1 MRPSF
6 VGRRRELEAL
16 GEVRQRA
23 HADRR
28 PAVVV
33 ITGEPG
39 SGKTR
44 LLSEALA
51 AGGPG
56 RVARGSGFEPTKSVP
71 FAALGD
77 FLRTLT
83 SVPRH
88 GAALEQLVFGG
99 HGQAAR
105 DPLRA
110 FEAAHRALTG
120 FGMAILAVDDL
131 QWVDEPSLGLI
142 HYLVR
147 AAEADQRPLLVLAA
161 ARPSS
166 IAAAL
171 QASAETELPPERR
184 AMIELGPL
192 TLAEAIRLARS
203 IDLDAS
209 DATVEGHWR
218 RSRGVPFWLE
228 ALVKERSGA
237 DQSHLIAERL
247 LSLGSDAGAAL
258 AGLAVAARPFG
269 LEDIGAALGW
279 PSDRVRQA
287 VAELV
292 AGGLAVETAGAVGVA
307 HDLIREAAYQSL
319 PAPAR
324 TRLHARLAKVIEA
337 DAGDDLQLLAE
348 ALEHSARGGLPTATL
363 ARDLLAAP
371 ARRLLGRHHLQL
383 IASISDALPAGTA
396 ARLDLDRGLA
406 DLAGV
411 LGEQQ
416 LAEERWTAVGVGTA
430 DPDERQHAELEAAR
444 AAYRLAHADAAH
456 AHLARARAAALPSP
470 EMDVE
475 LDALTADVQLWL
487 DHETAAG
494 AASAAQGLAKAEAIV
509 AAAGGIE
516 QLGSTMRTAYLAALE
531 AAGDAALQE
540 NRGGDVVHLA
550 EYTVLVA
557 SGLEPEQ
564 HIAALIR
571 AGFGPRSLGRIAEA
585 ETRYREAWELARRV
599 VSPSAMVEA
608 GSGLARALRTLGRLV
623 EAQAVASETALLEG
637 RLGTA
642 PRRWGNAPAA
652 LHSIELSL
660 GDPDRALAAL
670 RHDAETD
677 PDPHFRL
684 GIHETIAVWLAR
696 FPGQRS
702 VREVVRE
709 LAAADSDAAVAR
721 CPRCSSELAIV
732 SAEIL
737 ARIGEPAAAR
747 AKREAWEG
755 PSGNRNLMEEVW
767 RLRADAAIELSEG
780 NAPKAIETLNQLITA
795 LTTAGFLED
804 LVWAYLDLGTAL
816 GSIDRGQSTEA
827 FTRAA
832 ALSAE
837 IGAESQGRLAAQAL
851 RRLGV
856 RAWRRKASVGDT
868 RSGSGGLGDLSP
880 REREIAA
887 LVAGGMSNR
896 EIAESL
902 LISPKTVE
910 RHVTNVLSKVGLRNR
925 TELATRVGATV
936 VRDSP
941 DE

>member
-16 GEVRQRA
+16 GALRQRA

-28 PAVVV
+28 PSVAVV
-33 ITGEPG
+33 TGEPG

-44 LLSEALA
+44 LLSEALE

-56 RVARGSGFEPTKSVP
+56 RVVRAGGFEPTRAIP
-71 FAALGD
+71 FAALGG

-83 SVPRH
+83 GVPGH
-88 GAALEQLVFGG
+88 GAPLDQLVFGG
-99 HGQAAR
+99 SEETSR
-105 DPLRA
+105 DPLRI
-110 FEAAHRALTG
+110 FEATHRALTG
-120 FGMAILAVDDL
+120 FGMTVLAIDDL
-131 QWVDEPSLGLI
+131 QWVDESSLALI

-147 AAEADQRPLLVLAA
+147 AAEAEERPFVVLAG
-161 ARPSS
+161 ARPSPV
-166 IAAAL
+166 AAAL
-171 QASAETELPPERR
+171 GASSEAELPTERR
-184 AMIELGPL
+184 ASIELGPL
-192 TLAEAIRLARS
+192 TLDEAIRFAQS
-203 IDLDAS
+203 FDVDVNDAAAEDL
-209 DATVEGHWR
+209 WR

-228 ALVKERSGA
+228 ALVKGRGGTDPSN
-237 DQSHLIAERL
+237 LIADRL
-247 LSLGSDAGAAL
+247 LSLGSDASAL
-258 AGLAVAARPFG
+258 LTALAVAARPFAP
-269 LEDIGAALGW
+269 EDLGATLAW
-279 PSDRVRQA
+279 PSDRVRHA
-287 VAELV
+287 LGEL
-292 AGGLAVETAGAVGVA
+292 ATRGLATETAGTVGVA
-307 HDLIREAAYQSL
+307 HDLIREAAYRSL
-319 PAPAR
+319 PAPTR
-324 TRLHARLAKVIEA
+324 TRMHARLAKVIEA

-348 ALEHSARGGLPTATL
+348 ALEHRASGGLPTAAL

-396 ARLDLDRGLA
+396 ARLDLDRRLA
-406 DLAGV
+406 ELAGV

-416 LAEERWTAVGVGTA
+416 LAEERWTAVAAGTA
-430 DPDERQHAELEAAR
+430 DAAERQHAELEAAR

-456 AHLARARAAALPSP
+456 AHLARARATTLPSP

-475 LDALTADVQLWL
+475 LDALTADVELWL

-494 AASAAQGLAKAEAIV
+494 AGSAAHGLAKAEAIV

-516 QLGSTMRTAYLAALE
+516 QLGPAMRTAYLAALE
-531 AAGDAALQE
+531 TAGDAALQE
-540 NRGGDVVHLA
+540 DRGGDALHLA

-557 SGLEPEQ
+557 RGLEPEQ

-571 AGFGPRSLGRIAEA
+571 AGFGLQTLGRIGESEA
-585 ETRYREAWELARRV
+585 RYREAWELARRTA
-599 VSPSAMVEA
+599 SPSAMVEA
-608 GSGLARALRTLGRLV
+608 GVGLARSLRNLGRLV
-623 EAQAVASETALLEG
+623 EARAVADEAARLEV

-652 LHSIELSL
+652 LHSIDLSF
-660 GDPDRALAAL
+660 GDPERALAAL
-670 RHDAETD
+670 RHDADTD

-684 GIHETIAVWLAR
+684 GIHETIAIWLAR
-696 FPGQRS
+696 FQGQDAA
-702 VREVVRE
+702 REVMKE
-709 LAAADSDAAVAR
+709 LAAARSDAAVAR

-747 AKREAWEG
+747 AEREGWAAQPG
-755 PSGNRNLMEEVW
+755 DGYLRGDAW
-767 RLRADAAIELSEG
+767 RLGADAAIQLSEG
-780 NAPKAIETLNQLITA
+780 NALKAVETLNQLITA
-795 LTTAGFLED
+795 LTAAGFVEQ

-816 GSIDRGQSTEA
+816 ASIDRGRSTEA

-837 IGAESQGRLAAQAL
+837 IGAQSQGRLAAQAL

-856 RAWRRKASVGDT
+856 RAWRRKASVRDT
-868 RSGSGGLGDLSP
+868 RSGAGGLDELSP
-880 REREIAA
+880 REREIAI

-925 TELATRVGATV
+925 TELATRVGATL

>member
-6 VGRRRELEAL
+6 VGRREELEAL
-16 GEVRQRA
+16 RAVRRRA

-28 PAVVV
+28 PAIAVV
-33 ITGEPG
+33 TGEPG

-44 LLSEALA
+44 LLSEAVE

-56 RVARGSGFEPTKSVP
+56 RVVRAGGFEPTKTIP

-83 SVPRH
+83 GVPRH
-88 GAALEQLVFGG
+88 GPALEQLVFGG
-99 HGQAAR
+99 GGETSR

-120 FGMAILAVDDL
+120 YGMAILVVDDL
-131 QWVDEPSLGLI
+131 QWVDEPSLALV

-147 AAEADQRPLLVLAA
+147 AAEAEDRPFVVIAA
-161 ARPSS
+161 ARPSPM
-166 IAAAL
+166 AAAL
-171 QASAETELPPERR
+171 QASAEAELPPERR
-184 AMIELGPL
+184 ATIELGPL
-192 TLAEAIRLARS
+192 TLDEAIRFAHS

-209 DATVEGHWR
+209 SAAVEDLWR

-228 ALVKERSGA
+228 ALVKGHGGT
-237 DQSHLIAERL
+237 DPSHLIGERL
-247 LSLGSDAGAAL
+247 LALGSDAGTLLTA
-258 AGLAVAARPFG
+258 LAVAARPFAP
-269 LEDIGAALGW
+269 EDLAATLAW
-279 PSDRVRQA
+279 PNDRVGNA
-287 VAELV
+287 LAELV
-292 AGGLAVETAGAVGVA
+292 ARGLATETAGGVGVA
-307 HDLIREAAYQSL
+307 HDLIRETADRSL

-324 TRLHARLAKVIEA
+324 TRMHARLARVIEA
-337 DAGDDLQLLAE
+337 EAGDDLQLLAE
-348 ALEHSARGGLPTATL
+348 ALEHRAKGGLPTAAL

-371 ARRLLGRHHLQL
+371 ARRLLGPHHLRL
-383 IASISDALPAGTA
+383 IASISDALPAGTP
-396 ARLDLDRGLA
+396 ARLDLDRRLG

-416 LAEERWTAVGVGTA
+416 LAEERWTEVSAGTA
-430 DPDERQHAELEAAR
+430 DAMERQYAELEAAR
-444 AAYRLAHADAAH
+444 AAYRLIHADAAH
-456 AHLARARAAALPSP
+456 AHLARARAAAPPSP
-470 EMDVE
+470 EMDVL

-494 AASAAQGLAKAEAIV
+494 AETAARGLAKAEAIV
-509 AAAGGIE
+509 AAAGGVE
-516 QLGSTMRTAYLAALE
+516 HLGSAMRTAYLAALE
-531 AAGDAALQE
+531 AAADAALQE
-540 NRGGDVVHLA
+540 DRGGDVLQLA
-550 EYTVLVA
+550 GYTILVA
-557 SGLEPEQ
+557 SALEPEQ

-571 AGFGPRSLGRIAEA
+571 AGFGLRTIGRIRESEA
-585 ETRYREAWELARRV
+585 HYREAWELAHRV

-608 GSGLARALRTLGRLV
+608 GSAMARSLQNLGRLV
-623 EAQAVASETALLEG
+623 EAQAVASETARLEA

-670 RHDAETD
+670 RHDAKTD

-684 GIHETIAVWLAR
+684 GTHETIAAWLAR
-696 FPGQRS
+696 FQGHRAA
-702 VREVVRE
+702 REVVGE
-709 LAAADSDAAVAR
+709 LAAADSDAALAR
-721 CPRCSSELAIV
+721 CPRCSSELTIV

-737 ARIGEPAAAR
+737 ARIGKPAAAR
-747 AKREAWEG
+747 VKRDAWKG
-755 PSGNRNLMEEVW
+755 SSAGSNADVW

-780 NAPKAIETLNQLITA
+780 DALHALATLDELIA
-795 LTTAGFLED
+795 VLTAGGYLEQ
-804 LVWAYLDLGTAL
+804 LVWAFL
-816 GSIDRGQSTEA
+816 DRGAALASLDRGRSIEA

-832 ALSAE
+832 ALSSD
-837 IGAESQGRLAAQAL
+837 IGAVSQGRLATQAL

-856 RAWRRKASVGDT
+856 RAWRRKASSGERSADT
-868 RSGSGGLGDLSP
+868 TGLEDLSP

-887 LVAGGMSNR
+887 LVAEGLSNR
-896 EIAESL
+896 EIADSIL
-902 LISPKTVE
+902 VSPKTVE
-910 RHVTNVLSKVGLRNR
+910 RHLTNVLSKVGLRNR
-925 TELATRVGATV
+925 TELATRVAGSV